1 MVFELFCCSFLE
13 SDSFSVEGWDFEFLR
28 FDWLVIFL
36 FLLFDDLELLL
47 VNGVLRICVVFYIIR
62 R

>member
-36 FLLFDDLELLL
+36 FSLFDDLELSL

>member
-36 FLLFDDLELLL
+36 FLLFDDLELSL